1 MSIKTACYAGQGN
14 TRAEPRTLVFAL
26 FFLCI
31 LLEIGLSKMTVYDMF
46 SEAVILHEKPLNFSI
61 KTYLKN
67 YLSKRGVF
75 DIIMVSAREQTRQ
88 PRGREDIEP

>member
-1 MSIKTACYAGQGN
+1 MGRC
-14 TRAEPRTLVFAL
+14 RAEPRTLVFAL

-31 LLEIGLSKMTVYDMF
+31 SLEIGLSKTTVYDMF
-46 SEAVILHEKPLNFSI
+46 SEAVNLHEKALYFSI

-88 PRGREDIEP
+88 PRGREEKEP